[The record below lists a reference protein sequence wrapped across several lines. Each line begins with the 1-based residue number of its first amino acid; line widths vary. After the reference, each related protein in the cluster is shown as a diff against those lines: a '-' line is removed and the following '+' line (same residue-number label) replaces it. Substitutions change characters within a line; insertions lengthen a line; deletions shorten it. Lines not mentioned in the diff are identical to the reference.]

1 LSLFNR
7 RLLFYD
13 FECFAEDWLVVII
26 DYKTRRKKVIINDPE
41 ELKRIYSIL
50 KNEIFIGYNSRNY
63 DQYIF
68 KGILMGKDP
77 TIINNRIILNGEKG
91 YNVVKQ
97 GYKIPFNNFDIAT
110 GFHSLKQLEG
120 FMGSMIK
127 ESSIPFDIKRKL
139 TKEEIEETIRY
150 CTHDVEETIEVFDNR
165 REEFDSQ
172 LQLIEMFSLGMDK
185 FNKTKAQL
193 SAFILGAERQEDRN
207 DEFNFRFPDTII
219 LNKYKKVLDWYD
231 DPKTRRYKDDDGK
244 KMQLTAEVAGIPHI
258 FGYGGVHAA
267 IPHYVDE
274 GIILTADVASLY
286 PSLMIEYGFLSR
298 NVSKPEKFKQI
309 RDTRLELKA
318 KKDSKHKPLKIVI
331 NGTFGAS
338 KDQFNNLYD
347 PLMANNICIGGQL
360 IILDLIEKVEPYCKL
375 IQSNTDGIYMK
386 VENDDTVKKIK
397 EIAAKWEK
405 RTRLN
410 LEWHRY
416 NKIYQKDVNNY
427 VLIPDK
433 LYDEKGKP
441 QWKTKGAYVKQ
452 LKNIDYDLPIVN
464 KALVNYF
471 VKGIPLEETINK
483 CDKLR
488 EFQKIVKVSSK
499 YKYGMHGD
507 KKLPEKVLRVFA
519 SNEKDAKGVFKVKT
533 EERIEKIAN
542 TPDKCFIDNDDIK
555 TKLIPSELD
564 KNYYIEVAQK
574 RLNGFLGI
582 KNVRKKVA
590 KKKTTKK
597 EK

>member
-1 LSLFNR
+1 
-7 RLLFYD
+7 
-13 FECFAEDWLVVII
+13 
-26 DYKTRRKKVIINDPE
+26 
-41 ELKRIYSIL
+41 
-50 KNEIFIGYNSRNY
+50 
-63 DQYIF
+63 
-68 KGILMGKDP
+68 MGQDP
-77 TIINNRIILNGEKG
+77 TVINNRIILNGEKG

-97 GYKIPFNNFDIAT
+97 GYKIPFNNFDITT

-150 CTHDVEETIEVFDNR
+150 CTHDVEETIKVFDNR

-172 LQLIEMFSLGMDK
+172 LQLIEMFNLGMDK

-207 DEFNFRFPDTII
+207 DEFEFRFPNTIK
-219 LNKYKKVLDWYD
+219 LNKYKEVFDWYN
-231 DPKTRRYKDDDGK
+231 DPKTRRYKNDDGK
-244 KMQLTAEVAGIPHI
+244 KMQLNLDVAEIPHI
-258 FGYGGVHAA
+258 FGYGGVHGA
-267 IPHYVDE
+267 IPHYTDE

-286 PSLMIEYGFLSR
+286 PSLMIEYNYLSR
-298 NVSKPEKFKQI
+298 NVKTPEKFKQI

-318 KKDSKHKPLKIVI
+318 KKDPKNAPLKIVI

-338 KDQFNNLYD
+338 KDKYNNLYD

-375 IQSNTDGIYMK
+375 IQSNTDGIYVK
-386 VENDDTVKKIK
+386 VENEEKVKKIK
-397 EIAAKWEK
+397 EVAANWEK

-433 LYDEKGKP
+433 LYNEKGKP
-441 QWKTKGAYVKQ
+441 QWKTKGAYVKK

-464 KALVNYF
+464 KALVDYF
-471 VKGIPLEETINK
+471 VKGIPLAETINN
-483 CDKLR
+483 CNNLR

-499 YKYGMHGD
+499 YKYALYGE
-507 KKLPEKVLRVFA
+507 KRLPEKVLRVFA
-519 SNEKDAKGVFKVKT
+519 SNKEDAKGVFKVKT

-542 TPDKCFIDNDDIK
+542 TPDKCFIDNDDVK
-555 TKLIPSELD
+555 EKMVPEELD
-564 KNYYIEVAQK
+564 RNYYIEVAQK